1 MSVTAAGREPG
12 RGRAPAAIGTHVF
25 GAPDRRTGTVGRMA
39 RAALITRAVGFV
51 LVALGLVA
59 LTAGPSIVDMRSIQF
74 VPGIPTAT
82 VADAGPASETAGIA
96 VSAMVAGLHETG
108 LPFSSA
114 PPMPPRR
121 PVVHQRLTMASMLL
135 VLLALAAGVGVG
147 GPCSTRRRPAA
158 RAACGSARS
167 GALRRLRRRAPPRLL
182 V

>member
-1 MSVTAAGREPG
+1 MAGL
-12 RGRAPAAIGTHVF
+12 
-25 GAPDRRTGTVGRMA
+25 
-39 RAALITRAVGFV
+39 ALMTRAVGFV

-74 VPGIPTAT
+74 VPGIPNAAAVDAVAPSGTA
-82 VADAGPASETAGIA
+82 AGA
-96 VSAMVAGLHETG
+96 VPRLAEALHETAS
-108 LPFSSA
+108 PFSSA

-121 PVVHQRLTMASMLL
+121 AVVHQRLTMASLLL
-135 VLLALAAGVGVG
+135 VLLALAAVVGVR

>member
-1 MSVTAAGREPG
+1 MMVAAAGGAPG

-82 VADAGPASETAGIA
+82 AVDAVPASATGGNAVPILAAALRGTA
-96 VSAMVAGLHETG
+96 

-135 VLLALAAGVGVG
+135 VLLALAAGVGAR
-147 GPCSTRRRPAA
+147 GPCSTGRRPAA